1 MRKKVIYI
9 CLLTIFLVIVLIYF
23 FSRKFE
29 GNIIIVEKQTDKVGT
44 YEYYNKINDPNSVK
58 SVKDILN
65 KIYWSSAKA
74 DMPYPPDYQ
83 FYFMNN
89 DEDKSKHENVSLWI
103 NLDRNKVALIFDGKY
118 IQLNEEKS
126 NKLFEIL
133 TGKKQEQIFKEIYLC
148 LF

>member
-1 MRKKVIYI
+1 LRKKVIYI
-9 CLLTIFLVIVLIYF
+9 FLLTIFLVIVLIYF

-44 YEYYNKINDPNSVK
+44 YEYYCTINDPNSIK
-58 SVKDILN
+58 SVKNILN
-65 KIYWSSAKA
+65 KIYWASVKV

-89 DEDKSKHENVSLWI
+89 DEDKSNGKNVSLWI
-103 NLDRNKVALIFDGKY
+103 IPDRNKVALIFDGKY

-126 NKLFEIL
+126 NKLFELL
-133 TGKKQEQIFKEIYLC
+133 TSKKLE
-148 LF
+148 

>member
-9 CLLTIFLVIVLIYF
+9 FLLIIFLVIVLIYF

-29 GNIIIVEKQTDKVGT
+29 GNLIIVEKQTDKVGT
-44 YEYYNKINDPNSVK
+44 YEDHSKINDPNSIK
-58 SVKDILN
+58 SVKNILN
-65 KIYWSSAKA
+65 KSHWSSTKV

-89 DEDKSKHENVSLWI
+89 DEDKSYHENVSLWI
-103 NLDRNKVALIFDGKY
+103 SPDRNKVELIFDGKY

-133 TGKKQEQIFKEIYLC
+133 TEKKLE
-148 LF
+148 

>member
-9 CLLTIFLVIVLIYF
+9 FLLTIFLVIVLIYIF
-23 FSRKFE
+23 NRKFE
-29 GNIIIVEKQTDKVGT
+29 GNLIIVEKQTDKVGT
-44 YEYYNKINDPNSVK
+44 YEYYSKINDPNSVK
-58 SVKDILN
+58 SVKNILN
-65 KIYWSSAKA
+65 KIYWSSVKV

-89 DEDKSKHENVSLWI
+89 DEDKSYHENISLWI
-103 NLDRNKVALIFDGKY
+103 SPDRNKVALIFDGKY

-133 TGKKQEQIFKEIYLC
+133 TGKKLE
-148 LF
+148 

>member
-1 MRKKVIYI
+1 MKKKFIYI

-23 FSRKFE
+23 FSGKFE
-29 GNIIIVEKQTDKVGT
+29 GNLIIVEKQTDKVGT
-44 YEYYNKINDPNSVK
+44 YEYYSKINDPNSVK
-58 SVKDILN
+58 LVKNILN
-65 KIYWSSAKA
+65 KIYWSSAKV

-89 DEDKSKHENVSLWI
+89 DEDKSNRKNVSLWI
-103 NLDRNKVALIFDGKY
+103 STDRNKVALIFDGKY

-133 TGKKQEQIFKEIYLC
+133 TGKKLE
-148 LF
+148 

>member
-1 MRKKVIYI
+1 MRRKVIYV

-29 GNIIIVEKQTDKVGT
+29 GNLIIVEKQTDKFGT
-44 YEYYNKINDPNSVK
+44 YEYYSKINNPDSIK

-65 KIYWSSAKA
+65 KIYWSSAKV

-89 DEDKSKHENVSLWI
+89 DEDKSNRKNVSLWI
-103 NLDRNKVALIFDGKY
+103 SPDRNKVALILDGKY

-133 TGKKQEQIFKEIYLC
+133 TGKKLE
-148 LF
+148 

>member
-1 MRKKVIYI
+1 LRKKVIYI
-9 CLLTIFLVIVLIYF
+9 FLLTIFLVIVLIYF

-44 YEYYNKINDPNSVK
+44 YEYYSKINDPNSVK
-58 SVKDILN
+58 LVKNILN
-65 KIYWSSAKA
+65 KIYWSSAKV

-89 DEDKSKHENVSLWI
+89 DEDKSKHEKVSLWI
-103 NLDRNKVALIFDGKY
+103 SPDRNKVALIFHGKY

-133 TGKKQEQIFKEIYLC
+133 TEKKLE
-148 LF
+148 